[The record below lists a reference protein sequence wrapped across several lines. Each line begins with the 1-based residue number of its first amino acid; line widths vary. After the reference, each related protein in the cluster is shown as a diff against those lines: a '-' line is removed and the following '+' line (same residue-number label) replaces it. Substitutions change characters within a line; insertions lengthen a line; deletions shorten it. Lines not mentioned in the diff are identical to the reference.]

1 MFMMASND
9 DRTNAAK
16 AEGGKLWGGRF
27 SADNDPIMEK
37 FNQSI
42 GFDKRMWREDIQ
54 GSKAYAV
61 ALSKASLLTKDEV
74 SSMLQGLDA
83 VHKEWDSKT
92 FKIMQADEDI
102 HTANERRLSE
112 IIGPEIAGKLHTGR
126 SRNDQVVT
134 DVRLWIR
141 QELKIFSDLL
151 KVLITAITTRAKED
165 INVLMP
171 GYTHMQRAQPIRWSH
186 WLMSYGS
193 AFLRSW
199 RSIIPLNEKI
209 NILPLGSGALA
220 GNPFSIDRNFL
231 AKELG
236 FNDISLNSLDATGN
250 RDFISDVLFWLSQ
263 LSCQLSRF
271 AEDLILYS
279 TSEFG
284 YVKLSD
290 AYSTGS
296 SLMPQKKNADGL
308 ELIRGKAGT
317 VIGRCMGFMTTMKG
331 LPSTYNKDLQEDKIV
346 LFDVCDTM
354 KDIIQIATGIISTLT
369 INPEKMKAALSFD
382 MLATDVAYYL
392 VRNGIAFRI
401 AHNLAGQVVK
411 AAETKGCSMDKLSL
425 SELKNISP
433 KFKEDSVQI
442 WNFENSVE
450 QYQAPG
456 GTSRSSVLNQISTV
470 EKEIISGSL

>member
-1 MFMMASND
+1 MD
-9 DRTNAAK
+9 GK
-16 AEGGKLWGGRF
+16 AQSEGGKLWGGRF

-37 FNQSI
+37 FNKSI
-42 GFDKRMWREDIQ
+42 DFDKRMWREDIK
-54 GSKAYAV
+54 GSKAYAIS
-61 ALSKASLLTKDEV
+61 LSKASLITKDEV
-74 SSMLQGLDA
+74 SSMLKGLDA
-83 VHKEWDSKT
+83 VHDEWEAES
-92 FKIMQADEDI
+92 FEIEQSDEDI

-141 QELKIFSDLL
+141 QELKTFSNLMKL
-151 KVLITAITTRAKED
+151 LITSITERAKQD
-165 INVLMP
+165 INALMP

-193 AFLRSW
+193 AFLRNWQSL
-199 RSIIPLNEKI
+199 IPLHAKI

-220 GNPFSIDRNFL
+220 GNPFNIDREFL

-236 FNDISLNSLDATGN
+236 FNEISLNSLDATGN
-250 RDFISDVLFWLSQ
+250 RDFIADVLFWLTQ

-317 VIGRCMGFMTTMKG
+317 IIGRCMGFMATMKG

-346 LFDVCDTM
+346 LFDVCDAM
-354 KDIIQIATGIISTLT
+354 QDVIQIASGIIATLT
-369 INPEKMKAALSFD
+369 INPEKMKSALSFD

-392 VRNGIAFRI
+392 VRRGIAFRT

-425 SELKNISP
+425 AELKNISP
-433 KFKEDSVQI
+433 KFEEGASQI

-450 QYQAPG
+450 QYAASG
-456 GTSRSSVLNQISTV
+456 GTSRSSVLNQIAKV
-470 EKEIISGSL
+470 EKGVKADILI